1 MQGTRSR
8 YLRTEP
14 ENLVVRRYVA
24 RALLAA
30 RVKRLLRYGAF
41 DEKFLRVFP
50 EGGIDEAGLED
61 PGTVRRWLQGELA
74 ALEGVRWD
82 EADPFVHNTAL
93 IGRSLD
99 LDPVELEVMRF
110 ALVLQNV
117 KLLDAVSDAYNASM
131 SASDALT
138 LLAAYLDADD
148 ATVARAFGR
157 DSRLRRAGFF
167 DSGRYAPHDMTNWM
181 AVPQALRTV
190 VFEAHAD
197 DEQVVNALFELCRAP
212 VLEASDFEHLGTRY
226 ALVRDYLGAALG
238 RGATGANVLLWGP
251 PGTGK
256 TELARLLVTELDAY
270 GVEVANEDEDG
281 DPVSPAGRVQQ
292 YRLCQA
298 MLGRRERALIVYD
311 EVEEVL
317 SDSAFASVGLHGRAP
332 LTKGMTNRMLETNAS
347 PAIWITNTNV
357 GIDPAY
363 LRRFDLVLRLDG
375 PLKDAKRRLAAR
387 TFDGLELEPTLLD
400 ALVARPEISPAHLD
414 RMGRICAELGIDP
427 GEAAS
432 RAVRDMAS
440 GDLEALDAR
449 PLPRSDAAEDPDARW
464 RLPYDA
470 TMINADLDLATL
482 AERLGPESRARLCL
496 SGPPG
501 TGKTAWAR
509 HLAERTGRT
518 LVVKRASDILGPYVG
533 QTEQAIDRAFRE
545 AEDSGGLLLFDE
557 VDGFVQDRAGA
568 RAHHEVQFVNQ
579 FLTSLETYRGLLVAT
594 TNLPDALDAATLRRF
609 DFKVRLDYLRPE
621 QVERLVLALFAALAI
636 APEAG
641 ALGTA
646 LERLRGLE
654 LVPGDAEVV
663 LRRYRVFDEMP
674 DAARIGADLA
684 AEAAHRDGRGG
695 RTIGFVG
702 ARR

>member
-30 RVKRLLRYGAF
+30 RVKRLLRYGSF

-50 EGGIDEAGLED
+50 EGGIEEAELED
-61 PGTVRRWLQGELA
+61 PKTVRRWLQAELA
-74 ALEGVRWD
+74 GVAGVEWD
-82 EADPFVHNTAL
+82 ETDPFVHNSAL
-93 IGRSLD
+93 IGRSLG
-99 LDPVELEVMRF
+99 LDDVELEVMRF

-117 KLLDAVSDAYNASM
+117 KLLDAVSDAYNSSM
-131 SASDALT
+131 SASDALS
-138 LLAAYLDADD
+138 LLAAYVDADD
-148 ATVARAFGR
+148 SAVAQAFGR

-190 VFEAHAD
+190 VFERHAD

-212 VLEASDFEHLGTRY
+212 VLGAADFEHLGGRY
-226 ALVRDYLGAALG
+226 ALLRDYLAHALE

-256 TELARLLVTELDAY
+256 TELSRVMVRTLGAY

-298 MLGRRERALIVYD
+298 MLARRERALIVYD
-311 EVEEVL
+311 EVEDVL
-317 SDSAFASVGLHGRAP
+317 SDSAFASFGLHGKAP
-332 LTKGMTNRMLETNAS
+332 LTKGMTNRMLETNAT
-347 PAIWITNTNV
+347 PTLWVTNTNA

-363 LRRFDLVLRLDG
+363 LRRFDLAIKLDG
-375 PLKDAKRRLAAR
+375 PLKDAKRRLAEHALGG
-387 TFDGLELEPTLLD
+387 FDLEPALLD
-400 ALVARPEISPAHLD
+400 ALVARREISPAHLR
-414 RMGRICAELGIDP
+414 RMARICTDLGIAP

-432 RAVRDMAS
+432 ATVRDLAG
-440 GDLEALDAR
+440 GDLEALDVA
-449 PLPRSDAAEDPDARW
+449 PLPKSGAVDGPDAGW

-470 TMINADLDLATL
+470 AMINADLDLATL
-482 AERLGPESRARLCL
+482 ADRLGPDSRARLCL

-509 HLAERTGRT
+509 WLAERTGRT

-533 QTEQAIDRAFRE
+533 QTEQAIDKAFRE
-545 AEDSGGLLLFDE
+545 AEDGGALLLFDE
-557 VDGFVQDRAGA
+557 VDGFLQDRSGA

-594 TNLPDALDAATLRRF
+594 TNLPDALDPATLRRF
-609 DFKVRLDYLRPE
+609 DFKVTLDYLSDD
-621 QVERLVLALFAALAI
+621 QVRRMVRALCDALGVEPDAAALDR
-636 APEAG
+636 
-641 ALGTA
+641 ALGTLA
-646 LERLRGLE
+646 GLRLS
-654 LVPGDAEVV
+654 PGDGEVL
-663 LRRYRVFDEMP
+663 LRRYRVFDEVP
-674 DAARIGADLA
+674 DAARIAADLV
-684 AEAAHRDGRGG
+684 AEAAHRDRRGG
-695 RTIGFVG
+695 RPIGFVG
-702 ARR
+702 GGG

>member
-30 RVKRLLRYGAF
+30 RVERLLRYGSF

-50 EGGIDEAGLED
+50 EDGIDEAGLED
-61 PGTVRRWLQGELA
+61 PKTVRRWLRAELA
-74 ALEGVRWD
+74 GVEGIEWD
-82 EADPFVHNTAL
+82 EGDPFVHNTAL
-93 IGRSLD
+93 IGRSLG
-99 LDPVELEVMRF
+99 LDDVELEVMRF

-131 SASDALT
+131 SASDALV

-148 ATVARAFGR
+148 AAVARAFGR

-190 VFEAHAD
+190 VFERHAD

-212 VLEASDFEHLGTRY
+212 ELDESDFEHLGTRY
-226 ALVRDYLGAALG
+226 ALLRDYLAHALDTD
-238 RGATGANVLLWGP
+238 AVGANVLLWGP

-256 TELARLLVTELDAY
+256 TELSRLVVARLGAY

-298 MLGRRERALIVYD
+298 MLARRARALVVYD

-317 SDSAFASVGLHGRAP
+317 SDSAFASFGLHGKAP
-332 LTKGMTNRMLETNAS
+332 LTKGMTNRMLETNDT
-347 PAIWITNTNV
+347 PTIWITNTNA

-363 LRRFDLVLRLDG
+363 LRRFDLVVKLDG
-375 PLKDAKRRLAAR
+375 PLEDAKRRLAEHAL
-387 TFDGLELEPTLLD
+387 GALELEPALLD
-400 ALVARPEISPAHLD
+400 ALVARREISPAHL
-414 RMGRICAELGIDP
+414 RRIARVCGALGVAP

-432 RAVRDMAS
+432 AMVRDLAA
-440 GDLEALDAR
+440 GDLEALDVAPLAR
-449 PLPRSDAAEDPDARW
+449 AGADGPDAAW
-464 RLPYDA
+464 RLAWDA
-470 TMINADLDLATL
+470 GMLNADMDLGAL
-482 AERLGPESRARLCL
+482 AERLGPGSRARLCL

-509 HLAERTGRT
+509 HLAETTGRT

-533 QTEQAIDRAFRE
+533 QTEQAIDKAFRE
-545 AEDSGGLLLFDE
+545 AEDGGALLLFDE
-557 VDGFVQDRAGA
+557 VDGFLQDRSGA

-594 TNLPDALDAATLRRF
+594 TNLPDALDPATLRRF
-609 DFKVRLDYLRPE
+609 DFKVTLDWLRPD
-621 QVERLVLALFAALAI
+621 QVRRMVVRLLAAFGVEADEAALD
-636 APEAG
+636 G
-641 ALGTA
+641 AARA
-646 LERLRGLE
+646 LSGLRLA
-654 LVPGDAEVV
+654 PGDAEVL
-663 LRRYRVFDEMP
+663 LRRYRVFDEVP
-674 DAARIGADLA
+674 DAARVAADLA
-684 AEAAHRDGRGG
+684 AEARHRDGRGG
-695 RTIGFVG
+695 RPIGFTG
-702 ARR
+702 